1 MVSHS
6 FFTLETN
13 THTKGL
19 ESIRFMV
26 SIHLPIYFDSRKM
39 RCHFRI
45 TSNINTNF
53 LSFLI
58 YIFFNYN
65 NKECRIMIYARQVEV
80 YWLEISRNFK
90 RIFKDK
96 KLFEKLIS
104 IYIALILSTDICS
117 HDNSI

>member
-1 MVSHS
+1 
-6 FFTLETN
+6 
-13 THTKGL
+13 
-19 ESIRFMV
+19 
-26 SIHLPIYFDSRKM
+26 
-39 RCHFRI
+39 
-45 TSNINTNF
+45 
-53 LSFLI
+53 
-58 YIFFNYN
+58 
-65 NKECRIMIYARQVEV
+65 MIYARQVEV